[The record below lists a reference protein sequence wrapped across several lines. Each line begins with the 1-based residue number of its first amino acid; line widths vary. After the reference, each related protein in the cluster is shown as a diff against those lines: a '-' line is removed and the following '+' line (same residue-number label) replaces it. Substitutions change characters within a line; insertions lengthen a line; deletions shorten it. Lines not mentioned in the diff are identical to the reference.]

1 MAKVQIRNSR
11 RVLTDRRLK
20 ITQAGMQFS
29 WPMTRN
35 KNLRSRKQIQTH
47 LTSLHRIRG
56 SSSLMIQ
63 KEMMRLTNM
72 GKTISKVWLKLI
84 RVQTLSPK
92 TNSFIAL
99 CYLLATYH
107 PILEDFTKSLKAIL
121 TTFWSMTTRFCPNFS
136 PKLCANPKLKGWK
149 QSTKI
154 CWISLEKCAGD
165 LPDPTLFCRFSLRK

>member
-1 MAKVQIRNSR
+1 MAKMQIKNSR
-11 RVLTDRRLK
+11 RVLRDRRPK

-29 WPMTRN
+29 WQMTRN
-35 KNLRSRKQIQTH
+35 KNLRSRKQIQTR
-47 LTSLHRIRG
+47 LTSRHRIRG
-56 SSSLMIQ
+56 SNSLMIQ
-63 KEMMRLTNM
+63 KVTRLTNM

-84 RVQTLSPK
+84 RVPTWSPK
-92 TNSFIAL
+92 TNSFTAL
-99 CYLLATYH
+99 CYLLANYH